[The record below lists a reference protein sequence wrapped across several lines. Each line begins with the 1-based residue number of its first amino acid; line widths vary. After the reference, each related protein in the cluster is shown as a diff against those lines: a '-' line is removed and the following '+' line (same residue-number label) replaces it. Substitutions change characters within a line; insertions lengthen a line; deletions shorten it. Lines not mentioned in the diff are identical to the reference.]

1 MSDVAVQ
8 CQPAGD
14 GWACTV
20 TVAEGGR
27 STSHAVTVSR
37 PELRRLVGE
46 GDDPTQLVKASFDYM
61 LEREPKESIL
71 RNFAVSEIE
80 RYFPG
85 YPTEIRARL

>member
-8 CQPAGD
+8 CRPAGD

-20 TVAEGGR
+20 TVAERGS

-37 PELRRLVGE
+37 PELRRLAGE
-46 GDDPTQLVKASFDYM
+46 GDDPTQLVKVSFEYL
-61 LEREPKESIL
+61 LEREPREAIL
-71 RNFAVSEIE
+71 GSFAISEIE